1 MMPVRCLLQPPGSQ
15 AREERL
21 ALVLCRGLVLLALA
35 MSLQA
40 CDSGHADL
48 QNWMDE
54 TRRNT
59 PTRIDKVEE
68 PKRFEPFRYQA
79 NQASDPFAL
88 TRLRAMASA
97 AAAAGQPSAA
107 NAGVRP
113 NDKRVREPLEAF
125 PLDLFRMVGSL
136 RRGREHIGLLRAE
149 NQLHQI
155 RIGQY
160 IGQNHG
166 RVVQISDERILIRE
180 IVEDAAGEWTQRDTE
195 MRLQESAS

>member
-1 MMPVRCLLQPPGSQ
+1 MILSPFSFLPIRQNATG
-15 AREERL
+15 RL
-21 ALVLCRGLVLLALA
+21 RRPFSLGLVAVVA
-35 MSLQA
+35 ACLQG

-48 QNWMDE
+48 QSWMDE

-59 PTRIDKVEE
+59 PIRIDTVEE

-79 NQASDPFAL
+79 DKAADPFAM

-97 AAAAGQPSAA
+97 AASAGSPASA

-136 RRGREHIGLLRAE
+136 RRGREQIGLLRAE

-155 RIGQY
+155 RVGQY

>member
-1 MMPVRCLLQPPGSQ
+1 MILSPFSFLPIRQNATG
-15 AREERL
+15 RL
-21 ALVLCRGLVLLALA
+21 RRPFSLGLVAVVA
-35 MSLQA
+35 ACLQG
-40 CDSGHADL
+40 CDS
-48 QNWMDE
+48 
-54 TRRNT
+54 
-59 PTRIDKVEE
+59 V
-68 PKRFEPFRYQA
+68 
-79 NQASDPFAL
+79 

-97 AAAAGQPSAA
+97 AASAGSPASA

-136 RRGREHIGLLRAE
+136 RRGREQIGLLRAE

-155 RIGQY
+155 RVGQY

>member
-1 MMPVRCLLQPPGSQ
+1 MTPLFTMAAARPVQAPALPHASRARCLLLG
-15 AREERL
+15 L
-21 ALVLCRGLVLLALA
+21 VVLVLQG
-35 MSLQA
+35 
-40 CDSGHADL
+40 CDNGHADL
-48 QNWMDE
+48 QSWMDE

-68 PKRFEPFRYQA
+68 PKRFESFRYQA
-79 NQASDPFAL
+79 DKAADPFAM
-88 TRLRAMASA
+88 TRLRAMSSAAASAGSA
-97 AAAAGQPSAA
+97 AAANPAL
-107 NAGVRP
+107 RP
-113 NDKRVREPLEAF
+113 NDKRAREPLEAF

-155 RIGQY
+155 RVGQY

-166 RVVQISDERILIRE
+166 RVLQISDERILIRE

>member
-1 MMPVRCLLQPPGSQ
+1 MIRPRASVFSRPLGAPASARCPGWRS
-15 AREERL
+15 L
-21 ALVLCRGLVLLALA
+21 TLVVLL
-35 MSLQA
+35 SFLQG
-40 CDSGHADL
+40 CDSGQADL
-48 QNWMDE
+48 QSWMDD

-59 PTRIDKVEE
+59 PTRIDKVDE

-79 NQASDPFAL
+79 DQGTDPFAM
-88 TRLRAMASA
+88 TRFRAMANA
-97 AAAAGQPSAA
+97 AASAGSAPTTAPALRPS
-107 NAGVRP
+107 
-113 NDKRVREPLEAF
+113 DKRIREPLEAF

-155 RIGQY
+155 RVGQY

-166 RVVQISDERILIRE
+166 RVMQISDERILIRE
-180 IVEDAAGEWTQRDTE
+180 TVEDAAGEWTQRDTE

>member
-1 MMPVRCLLQPPGSQ
+1 MTAPS
-15 AREERL
+15 RL
-21 ALVLCRGLVLLALA
+21 TLACRTLATSRPMRPITAGLIALALA
-35 MSLQA
+35 AGLSG

-48 QNWMDE
+48 QSWMDD

-59 PTRIDKVEE
+59 PTRVDKVEE

-79 NQASDPFAL
+79 DKTADPFAM

-97 AAAAGQPSAA
+97 AAAAGAASAA

-113 NDKRVREPLEAF
+113 NDKRAREPLEAF

-155 RIGQY
+155 RVGQY

>member
-1 MMPVRCLLQPPGSQ
+1 MITPPTLAL
-15 AREERL
+15 ARRSL
-21 ALVLCRGLVLLALA
+21 AARTQRPIVAGLVALVLGA
-35 MSLQA
+35 SLSG

-48 QNWMDE
+48 QSWMDE

-68 PKRFEPFRYQA
+68 PKRFEPFRYQPDKA
-79 NQASDPFAL
+79 LDPFAM

-97 AAAAGQPSAA
+97 AASAGSASSA
-107 NAGVRP
+107 STGVRP
-113 NDKRVREPLEAF
+113 NDRRTREPLEAF
-125 PLDLFRMVGSL
+125 PLDLFRMVGTL
-136 RRGREHIGLLRAE
+136 RRGREQIGLLRAE

-155 RIGQY
+155 RVGQY